1 MTNIDFG
8 NIASQHALMWSTNL
22 RVNHANAMTLYFENN
37 TGTMRIKISTYTPDF
52 PAIRQTPGSKGVWGD
67 CEFVG
72 NESEECD
79 FWVVYEKLPKEE
91 TTLCPEGN
99 TLFITG
105 EPPSVKWYN
114 PVFLRQFETV
124 LTTHRKILHRH
135 IILGQTALPWIIGAK
150 YSAKEKNGNRT
161 TTSLMTSSRPWTR

>member
-1 MTNIDFG
+1 
-8 NIASQHALMWSTNL
+8 
-22 RVNHANAMTLYFENN
+22 
-37 TGTMRIKISTYTPDF
+37 MRIKISTYTPDF